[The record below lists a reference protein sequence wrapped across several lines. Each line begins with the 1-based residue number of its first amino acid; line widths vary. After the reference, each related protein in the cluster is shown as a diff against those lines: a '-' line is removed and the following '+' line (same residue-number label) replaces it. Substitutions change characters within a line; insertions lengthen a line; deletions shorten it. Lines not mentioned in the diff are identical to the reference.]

1 MQRLILLPLYPH
13 YSCFQ
18 TGTMLNIAVKALDE
32 QTKPLSED
40 GICSMDY
47 RVRTMSHVSF
57 RCSTIDRW
65 SNHPAVINVSWLKI
79 RLKIFELMFSLLN

>member
-40 GICSMDY
+40 GIYLMDY
-47 RVRTMSHVSF
+47 RVRTMSHVAF
-57 RCSTIDRW
+57 RCSTVDRW
-65 SNHPAVINVSWLKI
+65 SNHPALINVG
-79 RLKIFELMFSLLN
+79 

>member
-1 MQRLILLPLYPH
+1 MDRLILLPLYPH

-32 QTKPLSED
+32 LTKSLLED
-40 GICSMDY
+40 DTYSVDY

-65 SNHPAVINVSWLKI
+65 SSHPAVIDVSC
-79 RLKIFELMFSLLN
+79 